1 MNALKLAWAT
11 FIVILVICT
20 VTLGIL
26 PSDTQVPFHWNIDGE
41 ADRYTSLLFAL
52 LMYPGIML
60 GLLLLIHSFKFL
72 EPRKENLAASTA
84 AKGWI
89 ALGVVALLSVITL
102 ATIAISFGYQ
112 VPMVRVIIFT
122 VMIMLVIVGNFLSK
136 TKSNF
141 FIGIRTPWTLSSE
154 DNWRRTHRLGGRLF
168 MLAGIIGIPF
178 SLILSQEQLSYLT
191 IAVVIPAALIPCTY
205 SWYIWYR
212 ENNS

>member
-1 MNALKLAWAT
+1 MNALKLAWGI
-11 FIVILVICT
+11 FIVILVICI
-20 VTLGIL
+20 VTIGIL
-26 PSDTQVPFHWNIDGE
+26 PSDTQVPFHWNSDGD
-41 ADRYTSLLFAL
+41 ADRYTSLLYAL

-60 GLLLLIHSFKFL
+60 SLLLLIHSFKFL
-72 EPRKENLAASTA
+72 EPRKENLAASTV

-89 ALGVVALLSVITL
+89 ALGVVSLLSVITL

-112 VPMVRVIIFT
+112 IPMVRVIIFS

-178 SLILSQEQLSYLT
+178 SLILSQELLSYLT

-212 ENNS
+212 ESKS